1 MQKKTSIYI
10 STLPAPLTT
19 KKAQGH
25 EIYMLF
31 AGWEVRMVKNCDR
44 GLVNA
49 AIGRRS
55 QFFTIRTEPKPA
67 NNMFIFSFRL
77 WLLHP
82 ITVGFVYATLP
93 LNRVVRR
100 LLTICKKNLRNEQL
114 TQILH
119 KERCIKEQIFFDL
132 LYVYCIYVT
141 C

>member
-1 MQKKTSIYI
+1 M
-10 STLPAPLTT
+10 LPSA
-19 KKAQGH
+19 AGRWQHFQARGH
-25 EIYMLF
+25 SFSPYGPNLNRQITCLF
-31 AGWEVRMVKNCDR
+31 
-44 GLVNA
+44 
-49 AIGRRS
+49 
-55 QFFTIRTEPKPA
+55 
-67 NNMFIFSFRL
+67 FSFRL
-77 WLLHP
+77 LLLHP

-100 LLTICKKNLRNEQL
+100 LLTICKNNLRNEQL